1 MLNHKTSFYVL
12 VISFAIVSSCTNS
25 SSYKTAD
32 VSKINS
38 DVQVLPFHK
47 EFHQL
52 STTNFNDLNPK
63 LKSKYGLF
71 YFDFVY
77 EIMGFYKGNKDTT
90 DLITPVVSFTQNEA
104 IKGLYDTVEKY
115 FPNLEFLKKD
125 LDKVNKHLQFYF
137 PNKKLT
143 KAYTI
148 IGEFSYGAMTYDDST
163 LVIGLDMYLGPQYPF
178 YKSFDIPD
186 YLTRKLKQEYIV
198 PNCVEVIYNL
208 YFGSRL
214 GADATLVESMVEEG
228 KKLYFMECVMPQ
240 KPDTL
245 LIGYTQSQ
253 LNWCKVSEKQI
264 WKFMNEK
271 DLLYTTNILEQKRY
285 TSDGPTTNGMPA
297 DSPGKIGAWVGWQIV
312 RKYMKDNSGK
322 ISMMDLLEKVDAK
335 TIISKAK
342 YKP

>member
-1 MLNHKTSFYVL
+1 MLNHKKSIYFL
-12 VISFAIVSSCTNS
+12 AICFAILSSCTNPD
-25 SSYKTAD
+25 SYKNVD

-38 DVQVLPFHK
+38 DVQVVPFHT
-47 EFHQL
+47 EFNQL
-52 STTNFNDLNPK
+52 NAANFNAVNPK
-63 LKSKYGLF
+63 LNSKYGFF
-71 YFDFVY
+71 YSDFVN
-77 EIMGFYKGNKDTT
+77 EIMGFYEGSKDTN
-90 DLITPVVSFTQNEA
+90 DLVTPVVSFTQNDA

-115 FPNLEFLKKD
+115 YPNLEFLKKD
-125 LDKVNKHLQFYF
+125 LDDVNKHLQFYF

-163 LVIGLDMYLGPQYPF
+163 LVVGLDMYLGPQYPF

-186 YLTRKLKQEYIV
+186 YLTRKLKREYIV
-198 PNCVEVIYNL
+198 PNCVEVMYSL
-208 YFGSRL
+208 YFGAKS
-214 GADATLVESMVEEG
+214 GPSATLIEAMVEEG
-228 KKLYFMECVMPQ
+228 KKLYFMECMMPQ
-240 KPDTL
+240 KTDSL

-271 DLLYTTNILEQKRY
+271 DLLYTTNLLEQKRY
-285 TSDGPTTNGMPA
+285 TSDGPTTNGMPPE
-297 DSPGKIGAWVGWQIV
+297 SPGKMGAWVGWQIV
-312 RKYMKDNSGK
+312 RKYMRDNSGK
-322 ISMMDLLEKVDAK
+322 ISLKDLLEKADTK